1 MSDDVKA
8 ALITGSAIYITLL
21 LAVPVALQMLDDNV
35 GKRFANKKPKS
46 PA

>member
-21 LAVPVALQMLDDNV
+21 FAVPEALQMLDDNV
-35 GKRFANKKPKS
+35 GKHLINKY
-46 PA
+46 